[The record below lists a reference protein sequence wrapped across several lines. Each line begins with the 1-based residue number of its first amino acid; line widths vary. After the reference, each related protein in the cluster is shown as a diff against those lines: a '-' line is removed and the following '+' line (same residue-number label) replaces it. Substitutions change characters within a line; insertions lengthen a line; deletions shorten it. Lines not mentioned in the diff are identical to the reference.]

1 MSRRGTHYKGMHR
14 KSRYGSGRLAR
25 RSFLLGGGVV
35 AAGTAVTGLTSGGSF
50 APWWAAT
57 VDAASAPAQPPHPQA
72 VRRQPSQPSQTSRTS
87 RDLRPVQDAGE
98 PRVHTTQE
106 WGARGPDRQL
116 TVLRHPPR
124 YIVVHHT
131 FTANATDPSADHG
144 FWLARAIQK
153 AHLAR
158 GWPDTGQHFT
168 ISRGGHV
175 MEGRTGSLAAAKA
188 GPMVVGTQVR
198 GANDYTVG
206 IECEG
211 TYNTVLPP
219 RSLQASLVVM
229 CAWLCTRYDLDP
241 RTAIVPHMKFNDT
254 DCCGY
259 RFAPTLPKL
268 RAQVAAAMKARP
280 TR

>member
-1 MSRRGTHYKGMHR
+1 MTPRGSSSHKGAHR
-14 KSRYGSGRLAR
+14 KPRPWPSRFAR
-25 RSFLLGGGVV
+25 RSFLLGGGAVV
-35 AAGTAVTGLTSGGSF
+35 AGTAVTGLSPAGS
-50 APWWAAT
+50 AASWWAAM
-57 VDAASAPAQPPHPQA
+57 VEDGSARSSPQTL
-72 VRRQPSQPSQTSRTS
+72 RQQSSPGS
-87 RDLRPVQDAGE
+87 RDVADAGRGAGR
-98 PRVHTTQE
+98 PRVYTTQE
-106 WGARGPDRQL
+106 WGARGPERRP
-116 TVLRHPPR
+116 TVHRRPPR

-131 FTANATDPSADHG
+131 FTKNYDDPSVDHG
-144 FWLARAIQK
+144 FWLARAIQR
-153 AHLAR
+153 AHFGR

-175 MEGRTGSLAAAKA
+175 MEGRTGSLAAALA
-188 GPMVVGTQVR
+188 GHMVVGTQVR

-219 RSLQASLVVM
+219 RPLLASLVEM

-241 RTAIVPHMKFNDT
+241 RTAIVPHMRFNDT

-268 RAQVAAAMKARP
+268 RAQVARAMDARS

>member
-1 MSRRGTHYKGMHR
+1 
-14 KSRYGSGRLAR
+14 
-25 RSFLLGGGVV
+25 VI
-35 AAGTAVTGLTSGGSF
+35 AGAAVTGLSPAGSSVS
-50 APWWAAT
+50 WWAAMAK
-57 VDAASAPAQPPHPQA
+57 DASARSSSQTM
-72 VRRQPSQPSQTSRTS
+72 RRQTAPASRELGAGQGARQPRIY
-87 RDLRPVQDAGE
+87 
-98 PRVHTTQE
+98 TTQE
-106 WGARGPDRQL
+106 WGARGPERQL

-131 FTANATDPSADHG
+131 FTDNAIDPSTEHG

-153 AHLAR
+153 AHRGR

-175 MEGRTGSLAAAKA
+175 MEGRTGSLAAAMA
-188 GPMVVGTQVR
+188 GHMVVGTQVR

-219 RSLQASLVVM
+219 QPLQASLVRM

-268 RAQVAAAMKARP
+268 RAQVARAMDAP
-280 TR
+280 STR